1 MSHLKIGFVMDP
13 IEAIRTEVDSTYL
26 LMLES
31 QRRDHEIFYMTV
43 PDLYLHTQTPMATGR
58 AIRVFRGKEY
68 FRLGDETLLCLNDL
82 DVLFMRKDPP
92 FDMDYCM
99 ATLILSMVHTKTLVI
114 NSPQGLRDCNEKVSV
129 LRFPELIPETIVSRR
144 ISVLQKFLQEM
155 NGEMIVKPL
164 DKSCGR
170 EILYVH
176 QDDSNANTLLEMT
189 TKEESRFVMAQRYLH
204 EAAQGDKRIILLN
217 GEPIGAVLWLP
228 PQNSFDRPPIRS
240 PWHAAGTELTERE
253 RVVCRTIA
261 PFLKENGLFLA
272 GIDMIGGCLIE
283 INITSPTCLHEINA
297 LNRDCLESKVIDFV
311 EEECRKRRP

>member
-13 IEAIRTEVDSTYL
+13 IETIRTEVDSTYL
-26 LMLES
+26 LILES
-31 QRRDHEIFYMTV
+31 QRRGHEIFYMTV
-43 PDLYLHTQTPMATGR
+43 PDLYLHVQTPMATSR
-58 AIRVFRGKEY
+58 AIRVFGGKEY

-92 FDMDYCM
+92 FDMDYCL

-129 LRFPELIPETIVSRR
+129 LRFPELIPETIVSRQIR
-144 ISVLQKFLQEM
+144 ILQQFLENM
-155 NGEMIVKPL
+155 GGEMIVKPL
-164 DKSCGR
+164 DKSYGR

-176 QDDSNANTLLEMT
+176 KNDSNANTLLEMA

-204 EAAQGDKRIILLN
+204 EAVQGDKRIILLN

-228 PQNSFDRPPIRS
+228 PQNSFDRPPIRI
-240 PWHAAGTELTERE
+240 PWHEAKTELTERE

-261 PFLKENGLFLA
+261 PFLKENGLYLA

-297 LNRDCLESKVIDFV
+297 LNQDCLESKVIDFV
-311 EEECRKRRP
+311 EEECRK